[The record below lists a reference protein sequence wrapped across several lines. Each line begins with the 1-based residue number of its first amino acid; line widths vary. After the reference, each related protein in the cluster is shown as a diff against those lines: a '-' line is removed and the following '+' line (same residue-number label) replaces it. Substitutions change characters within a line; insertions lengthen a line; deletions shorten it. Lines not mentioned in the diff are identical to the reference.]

1 MVHDLLVI
9 VPCGQKKVWEKHPEA
24 GPTIAKN
31 VYAGSPFIV
40 NQKFADAFGKPW
52 VILSA
57 KYGFIDPQ
65 FMMPGPYNVTFK
77 RKYTDPISVTKLRDQ
92 VRQQGLDCFSNVI
105 GLGARN
111 TGRRLNELLTAHVNN
126 GQKT

>member
-24 GPTIAKN
+24 GPTMAKD

-40 NQKFADAFGKPW
+40 NRKFADAFGKPW

-77 RKYTDPISVTKLRDQ
+77 RKSTDPISVTKLRDQ
-92 VRQQGLDCFSNVI
+92 VRQQGLDRFSNVI
-105 GLGARN
+105 GLGGKEYRQVI
-111 TGRRLNELLTAHVNN
+111 E
-126 GQKT
+126 